1 MKTSEKCGTIQTWW
15 GKNGTNTS
23 IGEKKMTP
31 FELQKTLD
39 SMVLLVDS
47 REKPT
52 AEAKKRW
59 ESFGVPYR
67 IHGLRSGDYTAE
79 FVLPN
84 GETFSLENHAVIER
98 KLGISEICGNFCQ
111 NRARFIREFER
122 IKEAGAKAYLVIEG
136 ASWEAIY
143 NHRYHSK
150 MSPQAL
156 VASLT
161 AWMARYNAHIIFCRA
176 ETFPKLCREI
186 LYREAKEI
194 LTNMEVDA

>member
-1 MKTSEKCGTIQTWW
+1 MNNFDLE
-15 GKNGTNTS
+15 
-23 IGEKKMTP
+23 
-31 FELQKTLD
+31 KTL
-39 SMVLLVDS
+39 STMVCVIDS
-47 REKPT
+47 REHPT

-67 IHGLRSGDYTAE
+67 IQALKSGDYTAE
-79 FVLPN
+79 FLSPN
-84 GETFSLENHAVIER
+84 GETFSLENHAVVER
-98 KLGISEICGNFCQ
+98 KMSLGEICGNFCQ

-122 IKEAGAKAYLVIEG
+122 IRTAGAKAYVVIEG

-150 MSPQAL
+150 MAPQAL

-161 AWMARYNAHIIFCRA
+161 AWMSRYNAHIVFCRA

-194 LTNMEVDA
+194 LMNMEVDGE

>member
-1 MKTSEKCGTIQTWW
+1 
-15 GKNGTNTS
+15 
-23 IGEKKMTP
+23 MTP
-31 FELQKTLD
+31 FDLEKTL
-39 SMVLLVDS
+39 STMTIICDS
-47 REKPT
+47 REHAT

-122 IKEAGAKAYLVIEG
+122 IKEAGAKA
-136 ASWEAIY
+136 
-143 NHRYHSK
+143 
-150 MSPQAL
+150 
-156 VASLT
+156 
-161 AWMARYNAHIIFCRA
+161 
-176 ETFPKLCREI
+176 
-186 LYREAKEI
+186 
-194 LTNMEVDA
+194 

>member
-1 MKTSEKCGTIQTWW
+1 
-15 GKNGTNTS
+15 
-23 IGEKKMTP
+23 MTP
-31 FELQKTLD
+31 FELEKTL
-39 SMVLLVDS
+39 STMTIICDS

-52 AEAKKRW
+52 DEAKKRW

-67 IHGLRSGDYTAE
+67 IQALKSGDYTSE
-79 FVLPN
+79 FILPN
-84 GETFSLENHAVIER
+84 GEKFSLENYALIER
-98 KLGISEICGNFCQ
+98 KMSIGELCGNFCQ

-122 IKEAGAKAYLVIEG
+122 IKESGAKAYVVVEG

-150 MSPQAL
+150 MSTQAL

-186 LYREAKEI
+186 LYREGKER
-194 LTNMEVDA
+194 LTAM

>member
-1 MKTSEKCGTIQTWW
+1 MNNFDLE
-15 GKNGTNTS
+15 
-23 IGEKKMTP
+23 
-31 FELQKTLD
+31 KTL
-39 SMVLLVDS
+39 STMTIICDS
-47 REKPT
+47 REHPT

-67 IHGLRSGDYTAE
+67 IQALKSGDYTSE
-79 FVLPN
+79 FLLPN
-84 GETFSLENHAVIER
+84 GETFSLENHAVVER
-98 KLGISEICGNFCQ
+98 KMSIGEICGNFCQ

-122 IKEAGAKAYLVIEG
+122 IKKAGAKAYIIVEG
-136 ASWEAIY
+136 GSSWESIY

-150 MSPQAL
+150 MAPQAL

-194 LTNMEVDA
+194 LTNMEVDGE

>member
-1 MKTSEKCGTIQTWW
+1 
-15 GKNGTNTS
+15 
-23 IGEKKMTP
+23 MTP
-31 FELQKTLD
+31 FDLEKTL
-39 SMVLLVDS
+39 STMTIICDS
-47 REKPT
+47 REHPT

-122 IKEAGAKAYLVIEG
+122 IKEAGAKAYVVIEG

-194 LTNMEVDA
+194 LANMEVDGE

>member
-1 MKTSEKCGTIQTWW
+1 
-15 GKNGTNTS
+15 
-23 IGEKKMTP
+23 MTP
-31 FELQKTLD
+31 FELDKTLGT
-39 SMVLLVDS
+39 MVICVDS

-52 AEAKKRW
+52 PEAKKRW

-67 IHGLRSGDYTAE
+67 IQALKSGDYTAE
-79 FVLPN
+79 FLLPN
-84 GETFSLENHAVIER
+84 GEIFSLENICLIER
-98 KLGISEICGNFCQ
+98 KMSIWEICGNFCQ

-122 IKEAGAKAYLVIEG
+122 IKEAGATAYIIVEG

-143 NHRYHSK
+143 NHRYNSK

-156 VASLT
+156 VASMT

-194 LTNMEVDA
+194 LANMEVDGE

>member
-1 MKTSEKCGTIQTWW
+1 MNNFGLE
-15 GKNGTNTS
+15 
-23 IGEKKMTP
+23 
-31 FELQKTLD
+31 KTL
-39 SMVLLVDS
+39 STMTIICDS
-47 REKPT
+47 REHAT

-67 IHGLRSGDYTAE
+67 IQGLRSGDYTAE
-79 FVLPN
+79 FVLQN

-122 IKEAGAKAYLVIEG
+122 IKEAGAKAYIVVEG
-136 ASWEAIY
+136 ASWESIY
-143 NHRYHSK
+143 NHRYRSQ

-194 LTNMEVDA
+194 LSNLEVEE

>member
-1 MKTSEKCGTIQTWW
+1 
-15 GKNGTNTS
+15 
-23 IGEKKMTP
+23 MTP

-67 IHGLRSGDYTAE
+67 IQALKSGDYTSE
-79 FVLPN
+79 FILPN
-84 GETFSLENHAVIER
+84 GDTFSLENICVIER
-98 KLGISEICGNFCQ
+98 KMSIDELCGNFCQ
-111 NRARFIREFER
+111 NRDRFIREFDR
-122 IKEAGAKAYLVIEG
+122 IKEAGAKAYVVVEG

-194 LTNMEVDA
+194 LTNMDVDA

>member
-1 MKTSEKCGTIQTWW
+1 MNNFDLE
-15 GKNGTNTS
+15 
-23 IGEKKMTP
+23 
-31 FELQKTLD
+31 KTL
-39 SMVLLVDS
+39 STMTCIIDS
-47 REKPT
+47 REHAT

-67 IHGLRSGDYTAE
+67 IQALKSGDYTAE
-79 FVLPN
+79 FTLPN
-84 GETFSLENHAVIER
+84 GETFSLENHAVVER
-98 KLGISEICGNFCQ
+98 KMSIVELCGNFCQ
-111 NRARFIREFER
+111 SRARFIREFER
-122 IKEAGAKAYLVIEG
+122 IKEAGAKSYIVVEG

-143 NHRYHSK
+143 NHRYNSK
-150 MSPQAL
+150 MAPHAL

-194 LTNMEVDA
+194 LSNLEVEE

>member
-1 MKTSEKCGTIQTWW
+1 
-15 GKNGTNTS
+15 
-23 IGEKKMTP
+23 MTP

-52 AEAKKRW
+52 AEAKKRL

-67 IHGLRSGDYTAE
+67 IHALKSGDYTAE
-79 FVLPN
+79 FILPN

-98 KLGISEICGNFCQ
+98 KLGLSEICGNFCQ

-122 IKEAGAKAYLVIEG
+122 IKEAGAKAYVVVEG

-161 AWMARYNAHIIFCRA
+161 AWMARYNAHIIFCKA

-194 LTNMEVDA
+194 LTNMEVETNE

>member
-1 MKTSEKCGTIQTWW
+1 
-15 GKNGTNTS
+15 
-23 IGEKKMTP
+23 MTP
-31 FELQKTLD
+31 FELDKTL
-39 SMVLLVDS
+39 STMVLVVDS

-59 ESFGVPYR
+59 ESFGVPYV
-67 IHGLRSGDYTAE
+67 IEPLKSADYTAR
-79 FVLPN
+79 FRLPN
-84 GETFSLENHAVIER
+84 GETFSLENICLIER
-98 KLGISEICGNFCQ
+98 KMSIVELCGNFCQ
-111 NRARFIREFER
+111 NRSRFIREFER
-122 IKEAGAKAYLVIEG
+122 IKEAGAKAYIIVEGG

-143 NHRYHSK
+143 NHRYHSQ
-150 MSPQAL
+150 MAPQAL

-194 LTNMEVDA
+194 LTNMEVDGE

>member
-1 MKTSEKCGTIQTWW
+1 MNNFDLE
-15 GKNGTNTS
+15 
-23 IGEKKMTP
+23 
-31 FELQKTLD
+31 KTL
-39 SMVLLVDS
+39 STMVLVVDS

-59 ESFGVPYR
+59 EAFGVPY
-67 IHGLRSGDYTAE
+67 IIEPLKSADYTAR
-79 FVLPN
+79 FRLPN
-84 GETFSLENHAVIER
+84 GEWFSLENIALIER
-98 KLGISEICGNFCQ
+98 KASITEICSNFCQ

-122 IKEAGAKAYLVIEG
+122 IKEAGAKAYIIVEGG

-143 NHRYHSK
+143 NHRYRSQ

-156 VASLT
+156 IASLT

-194 LTNMEVDA
+194 LTNMEFDD

>member
-1 MKTSEKCGTIQTWW
+1 MNNFDLE
-15 GKNGTNTS
+15 
-23 IGEKKMTP
+23 
-31 FELQKTLD
+31 KTL
-39 SMVLLVDS
+39 STMVIAVDS
-47 REKPT
+47 REHPT

-67 IHGLRSGDYTAE
+67 IQGLRSGDYTAE
-79 FVLPN
+79 FSLPN
-84 GETFSLENHAVIER
+84 GETFSLENHSVIER

-122 IKEAGAKAYLVIEG
+122 IRNAGAKAYIIVEG

-143 NHRYHSK
+143 NHRYHSQ
-150 MSPQAL
+150 MAPQAL

-161 AWMARYNAHIIFCRA
+161 AWMARYNANIIFCKA

-194 LTNMEVDA
+194 LANMEVDACKAD

>member
-1 MKTSEKCGTIQTWW
+1 
-15 GKNGTNTS
+15 
-23 IGEKKMTP
+23 MTP

-67 IHGLRSGDYTAE
+67 IQALKSGDYTAE

-122 IKEAGAKAYLVIEG
+122 IKEAGAKAYVVIEG

-161 AWMARYNAHIIFCRA
+161 AWMARYNAHIIFCKA

-194 LTNMEVDA
+194 LANMEVDGE

>member
-1 MKTSEKCGTIQTWW
+1 M
-15 GKNGTNTS
+15 NN
-23 IGEKKMTP
+23 KKKK
-31 FELQKTLD
+31 KTL
-39 SMVLLVDS
+39 STMTCIIDS

-67 IHGLRSGDYTAE
+67 IQALKSGDYTSE
-79 FVLPN
+79 FLLPN
-84 GETFSLENHAVIER
+84 GETFSLENHAVVER
-98 KLGISEICGNFCQ
+98 KMSIGELCGNFCQ

-122 IKEAGAKAYLVIEG
+122 IKEAGAKAYIIVEGG
-136 ASWEAIY
+136 ASWESIY
-143 NHRYHSK
+143 NHRYRSQ

-194 LTNMEVDA
+194 LTNMEVDDLKAD